1 MLVAHLLGAP
11 SVQASKTEA
20 FWRRH
25 VEAWR
30 SSGLTQKQYS
40 AKHGINALTLAH
52 WSYLLK
58 RRSSK
63 PAQALVPVRVIG
75 EAPPMTVELQHGAWR
90 IAVPVGTDPRWL
102 AALIRETSAC

>member
-1 MLVAHLLGAP
+1 M
-11 SVQASKTEA
+11 QASKTEA
-20 FWRRH
+20 FWHRH

-40 AKHGINALTLAH
+40 VKHGINALTLAH

>member
-1 MLVAHLLGAP
+1 M
-11 SVQASKTEA
+11 QASKTEA

-30 SSGLTQKQYS
+30 SSDLTQKQYS
-40 AKHGINALTLAH
+40 AKYGINALTLAH

-75 EAPPMTVELQHGAWR
+75 DTPSATIHLQHGAWR
-90 IAVPVGTDPRWL
+90 IAVPVGTDPLWL
-102 AALIRETSAC
+102 AALIREASAC

>member
-1 MLVAHLLGAP
+1 M
-11 SVQASKTEA
+11 QASKTEA

>member
-1 MLVAHLLGAP
+1 M
-11 SVQASKTEA
+11 QASKTEA

-75 EAPPMTVELQHGAWR
+75 EAPPMMVELQHGAWR

>member
-1 MLVAHLLGAP
+1 MQAP
-11 SVQASKTEA
+11 KTEA

-30 SSGLTQKQYS
+30 SSGLTQKQYG
-40 AKHGINALTLAH
+40 AKLGINALTLAH
-52 WSYLLK
+52 WSHLLK
-58 RRSSK
+58 RKSST
-63 PAQALVPVRVIG
+63 PGQALVPVRVVGNTPTLPATI
-75 EAPPMTVELQHGAWR
+75 ELQHGAWR

>member
-1 MLVAHLLGAP
+1 MQP
-11 SVQASKTEA
+11 SKTEA

-30 SSGLTQKQYS
+30 SSGLTQKQYG

-52 WSYLLK
+52 WSYRLK
-58 RRSSK
+58 RETSA

-75 EAPPMTVELQHGAWR
+75 DVLPATVELWHDGWR
-90 IAVPVGTDPRWL
+90 IVVPVGTDPHWL
-102 AALIRETSAC
+102 AALIGETSAC

>member
-1 MLVAHLLGAP
+1 M
-11 SVQASKTEA
+11 QASKTEA

-25 VEAWR
+25 VEVWR

-58 RRSSK
+58 RKSSQ
-63 PAQALVPVRVIG
+63 PAQALVPVRIVG
-75 EAPPMTVELQHGAWR
+75 DMPPVTVELQHGAWR
-90 IAVPVGTDPRWL
+90 IVVPVGTDPRWL
-102 AALIRETSAC
+102 AALIREMSGC

>member
-1 MLVAHLLGAP
+1 MQ
-11 SVQASKTEA
+11 SSKTEA

-30 SSGLTQKQYS
+30 ASGLTQKRYS

-58 RRSSK
+58 RKAST
-63 PAQALVPVRVIG
+63 PGQALVPVRVVGDILS
-75 EAPPMTVELQHGAWR
+75 ATIELQHGAWR
-90 IAVPVGTDPRWL
+90 MAVPVGTDPRWL

>member
-1 MLVAHLLGAP
+1 M
-11 SVQASKTEA
+11 QASKTEA

-102 AALIRETSAC
+102 AALIRETCAC

>member
-1 MLVAHLLGAP
+1 M
-11 SVQASKTEA
+11 QTSKTEA

-58 RRSSK
+58 RKSSR

-75 EAPPMTVELQHGAWR
+75 DMPPATIELQQGAWR

>member
-1 MLVAHLLGAP
+1 
-11 SVQASKTEA
+11 VQASKTEA
-20 FWRRH
+20 FWHRH
-25 VEAWR
+25 VETWR

-40 AKHGINALTLAH
+40 VKHGINALTLAH

>member
-1 MLVAHLLGAP
+1 M
-11 SVQASKTEA
+11 QTSKTEA

-30 SSGLTQKQYS
+30 SSGLTQKQYG

-52 WSYLLK
+52 WSCLLK
-58 RRSSK
+58 RKSS
-63 PAQALVPVRVIG
+63 PPGQTLVPVRVVG
-75 EAPPMTVELQHGAWR
+75 NTPPATIELEHGTWR

>member
-1 MLVAHLLGAP
+1 
-11 SVQASKTEA
+11 VQASKTEA

>member
-1 MLVAHLLGAP
+1 M
-11 SVQASKTEA
+11 QASKTEA

-30 SSGLTQKQYS
+30 SSGLTQKQYG

-63 PAQALVPVRVIG
+63 PAQALVPVRVVG
-75 EAPPMTVELQHGAWR
+75 EAPPMTVALQHGAWR

-102 AALIRETSAC
+102 AALIRETSPC